1 VTNRRKPAQRPT
13 GAEWKPGRPR
23 HELLK
28 AIGGA
33 SAVVLLTALVILVIK
48 PGDSASTTPAPTG
61 ITTPNTIPTGAT
73 GSLPTDSLPTG
84 SVPPPTQAPATTTP
98 PTQPPA
104 STSTPT
110 QP

>member
-33 SAVVLLTALVILVIK
+33 SAVVLLTALVIFVIK

-61 ITTPNTIPTGAT
+61 VTIPNTIPTGAT
-73 GSLPTDSLPTG
+73 GSIPTGSTGSLPTDSTT
-84 SVPPPTQAPATTTP
+84 PPTQAPAATT
-98 PTQPPA
+98 
-104 STSTPT
+104 TPT